1 MGTRAAQDAAVGD
14 GPAVLQGESGV
25 RTRVVVGAQLV
36 QGRIDVRVPRLFV
49 QGLAVEVLRHHALSE
64 VGGLLNFEDQS
75 IRTERVDHTTRD
87 VDRIA
92 RPNGVARHY
101 SVVVL

>member
-1 MGTRAAQDAAVGD
+1 MGTRAAQDTAVGD

-49 QGLAVEVLRHHALSE
+49 QGITVEVLRNHALTE
-64 VGGLLNFEDQS
+64 V
-75 IRTERVDHTTRD
+75 
-87 VDRIA
+87 
-92 RPNGVARHY
+92 
-101 SVVVL
+101 